1 MTMRRVTD
9 LNQQRSLL
17 CSKRKKL
24 RKNQLL
30 MILRRTMKL
39 HQVRKF
45 LQRHQLNQQR
55 RRTHSLTMTM
65 RMRSQTLKSRFLNP
79 SRLLSLLS
87 NPTVMMAKSLQPN
100 QLLSRNQLVSLQVV
114 QMMTKMSCLP
124 RSLRQFNQQNLLL
137 RKINLT
143 IVMTMRMIL
152 PRRNRNLWSLYH
164 RQNRMPRKV
173 HSMTVKKTSNHF
185 RRNLSL
191 SKNQ

>member
-1 MTMRRVTD
+1 MPLQQVTMKTKDLNLKRSQSNKSQKRTRLQMKMRRVTD

-24 RKNQLL
+24 RKKQLL

-65 RMRSQTLKSRFLNP
+65 RMRSQTLKSQLPNP

-152 PRRNRNLWSLYH
+152 PRRNRNL
-164 RQNRMPRKV
+164 
-173 HSMTVKKTSNHF
+173 
-185 RRNLSL
+185 
-191 SKNQ
+191 